1 MLDFIKIN
9 KAKIVNVH
17 WFLFSAF
24 ADFPAG
30 MILHDVVVVAARDDL
45 AAAAISR
52 SLSTLSFSSFWAF
65 SRASFRFAD
74 LSRLI

>member
-1 MLDFIKIN
+1 
-9 KAKIVNVH
+9 
-17 WFLFSAF
+17 
-24 ADFPAG
+24 
-30 MILHDVVVVAARDDL
+30 L